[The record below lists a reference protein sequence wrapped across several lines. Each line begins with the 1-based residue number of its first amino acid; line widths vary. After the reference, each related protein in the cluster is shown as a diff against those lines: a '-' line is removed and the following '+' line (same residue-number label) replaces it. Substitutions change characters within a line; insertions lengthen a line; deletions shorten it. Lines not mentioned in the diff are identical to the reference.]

1 LPSTK
6 RQRRRIRWALG
17 NQRGVG
23 PALAAVEGFVADT
36 IREFAGELVPADAFA
51 RGQIREG
58 SLPADGFGAAGAEMP
73 SSTQRDT
80 AMVAR
85 STASTVKKRPRKII

>member
-1 LPSTK
+1 VRL
-6 RQRRRIRWALG
+6 RRRIRWALG

-58 SLPADGFGAAGAEMP
+58 GLPADGFGAAGAEMP
-73 SSTQRDT
+73 SSTPEGHCDGGQEHRQHREEEAEKNNMT
-80 AMVAR
+80 
-85 STASTVKKRPRKII
+85 